1 MSDAGGGSAASAPDA
16 GGSPGTSTLAPGSST
31 QDAQQ
36 DNEVVVVPGST
47 SGGAP
52 QESVNVKRPAPVFHV
67 GGGEYDVPEATKNA
81 VASFV
86 VPAGFQQEGARED
99 SFLFSLG
106 NYYVPVGVVSRT
118 SAENKAWFRCQVGG
132 CIKDGKTIPCPKGHK
147 SNVNKHLKDSH
158 QLRGGQGKSR
168 EQ

>member
-1 MSDAGGGSAASAPDA
+1 MSDASGGSAASAPDA

-52 QESVNVKRPAPVFHV
+52 QQSVNVKRPPPVFRAS
-67 GGGEYDVPEATKNA
+67 GGEYDVPEATKNA

-99 SFLFSLG
+99 SFMYSLC
-106 NYYVPVGVVSRT
+106 T
-118 SAENKAWFRCQVGG
+118 E
-132 CIKDGKTIPCPKGHK
+132 
-147 SNVNKHLKDSH
+147 
-158 QLRGGQGKSR
+158 
-168 EQ
+168 